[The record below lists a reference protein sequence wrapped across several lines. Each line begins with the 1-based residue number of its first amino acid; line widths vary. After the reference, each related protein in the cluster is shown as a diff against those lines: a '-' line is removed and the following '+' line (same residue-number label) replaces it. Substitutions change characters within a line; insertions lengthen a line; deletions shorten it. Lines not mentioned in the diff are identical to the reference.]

1 MKFLLIAY
9 FATWIFIPWILL
21 AGKRPEATLAWIW
34 AILLFPFL
42 GPIAYLLFGVDRVTR
57 SRRRA
62 RRPAQQRDGTPHDP
76 PPSANHAPLFR
87 ALARLSEIPTT
98 TARHVRILANATN
111 FYPALEERI
120 RAARHH
126 IHIEFFIWADDK
138 YGRQFRDL
146 LVEAAQRG
154 VEVRLLLDRMG
165 SKNTKQE
172 FFEPLRKAGGR
183 FAWFRSVNP
192 LRRRFSLH
200 LRNHRKIQ
208 VIDGEIGFVGGMN
221 LGKEYMGQNPDL
233 GHWRDLQL
241 EVAGHIVTELQHV
254 FAEDWHYASE
264 ELLEGPAYF
273 PASAEPDTDPAQV
286 ILGGPD
292 LPAEPMAESMIA
304 LLHHAR
310 ERAWIT
316 TGYFAPDARL
326 HSALR
331 LAAARGVD
339 VRMINTEKSDH
350 PYLAHIAQS
359 YYEELLSVG
368 VRIFEYKPGIYH
380 GKAFLIDDLL
390 MIGSANCDDRSMRL
404 NFELNVLIESHKA
417 AGALAD
423 ILSEDLAASNEIDLE
438 IFKKR
443 PLKRRLLEAVMRP
456 IGPMT

>member
-1 MKFLLIAY
+1 MTFFLIAY

-42 GPIAYLLFGVDRVTR
+42 GPFAYLLFGVDRVTR
-57 SRRRA
+57 SRRRT
-62 RRPAQQRDGTPHDP
+62 RKPAQQRDGTPHEP
-76 PPSANHAPLFR
+76 LPSPIHAPIFR
-87 ALARLSEIPTT
+87 ALARLSEIPIC
-98 TARHVRILANATN
+98 TARDVRILANATD
-111 FYPALEERI
+111 FYPALEQRI

-126 IHIEFFIWADDK
+126 IHIEFFIWADDE
-138 YGRQFRDL
+138 YGRKFRDL
-146 LVEAAQRG
+146 LTEVAQRG
-154 VEVRLLLDRMG
+154 VEVRLLLDKMG
-165 SKNTKQE
+165 SKNTEHE

-183 FAWFRSVNP
+183 FAWFRSINP

-208 VIDGEIGFVGGMN
+208 VIDGEIAFVGGMN
-221 LGKEYMGQNPDL
+221 IGKEYMGENPDL
-233 GHWRDLQL
+233 GHWRDLQV

-254 FAEDWHYASE
+254 FAEDWNYAAE
-264 ELLEGPAYF
+264 ENLEGSTYF
-273 PASAEPDTDPAQV
+273 PTSSEPDTDPAQV

-339 VRMINTEKSDH
+339 VRLINTEKSDH

-359 YYEELLSVG
+359 YYDELLSVG
-368 VRIFEYKPGIYH
+368 VRIFEYRPGIYH
-380 GKAFLIDDLL
+380 GKAFLVDDLM

-404 NFELNVLIESHKA
+404 NFELNILIESVQGA
-417 AGALAD
+417 EALAN
-423 ILSEDLAASNEIDLE
+423 ILSQDLAASKEVDFE
-438 IFKKR
+438 AFKKR
-443 PLKRRLLEAVMRP
+443 PLKRKLLEALLRP